1 MPELPKLPTTNGL
14 FTWIKTRAIK
24 PLTELIKKSDGTI
37 KIYDDG
43 NYVWIYVYGGIEN
56 SPVPAIG
63 FQKNGE
69 TLILGRRVVSGYG
82 LSYKD
87 TLTYRNMLPAYDN
100 NTTCNCGT
108 TASRWHEGHFGTGG
122 IYSDSKIT
130 VNSAIVFNLPRQSSP
145 PSNPATD
152 DIYFDD
158 GTNTA
163 DGKPHLRAW
172 NGTAWEDL

>member
-1 MPELPKLPTTNGL
+1 MANLPKLPTMNGL
-14 FTWIKTRAIK
+14 FTWIKTKFLKIGNSNI
-24 PLTELIKKSDGTI
+24 EL
-37 KIYDDG
+37 YDDSASA
-43 NYVWIYVYGGIEN
+43 YIEN
-56 SPVPAIG
+56 KTQREGSSYTKDIIIKSGTRYVKISHAGGGVLIYEYLYPISDNIG
-63 FQKNGE
+63 K
-69 TLILGRRVVSGYG
+69 LG
-82 LSYKD
+82 
-87 TLTYRNMLPAYDN
+87 LTAKRWKEAY
-100 NTTCNCGT
+100 
-108 TASRWHEGHFGTGG
+108 FGTGG

-145 PSNPATD
+145 PANPATD